1 MTVSRVVLGHHHFT
15 KSSHCRFP
23 LVEKTNLHRMAEQLR
38 HGRESR
44 SIRSICLRLHQDLYQ
59 ELQGENNGPVV
70 RHDAWFLRCFV
81 DFLSDTVMVFQVR
94 SVKLNK
100 NSLAHSFVHVERGY
114 SEMHVFKCRS
124 CFRYSEIAIFVSKN
138 YFFVDSVF
146 LTGELIDVER
156 GYSEM
161 HVFHVGCVF
170 TTAKLI
176 FYFLCQIP

>member
-1 MTVSRVVLGHHHFT
+1 MTVSRVVIGHHHFT

-23 LVEKTNLHRMAEQLR
+23 LVEKTNLRRMAEQLR

-70 RHDAWFLRCFV
+70 RHDALQLQPSDVMVFFLWFLRCFV
-81 DFLSDTVMVFQVR
+81 NFLSDTVMVFQVCF
-94 SVKLNK
+94 VKLNK

-124 CFRYSEIAIFVSKN
+124 CFRYSEIPIFVSKN
-138 YFFVDSVF
+138 YFF
-146 LTGELIDVER
+146 LTPF
-156 GYSEM
+156 S
-161 HVFHVGCVF
+161 
-170 TTAKLI
+170 
-176 FYFLCQIP
+176 